1 MYDFHKSKVKYF
13 EIQKR
18 VTKEYIIPY
27 IKTMRPIPPTTRVLE
42 IGCAEAG
49 VLAAFLEKGCERVVG
64 IELSASRVELA
75 KNFLKKWIDE
85 GKADII
91 NKNIYD
97 LEPSSSFQFDIVILK
112 DVIEHIPN
120 QEVFIGHLKKLV
132 APGGLVFF
140 AYPPWQMPFGGHQQI
155 LSNPILQK
163 LPWFHLLPMSW
174 YLGILKWAKENP
186 ATIKELKEIKETGI
200 SIQELKRYLSSN
212 DAKVIKETY
221 WLTNPIYTFK
231 FNISPLVL
239 PSLLAKIPLLNN
251 FLTTAH
257 YVLFEFENS

>member
-27 IKTMRPIPPTTRVLE
+27 IKSVRPIPPSTRVLE

-49 VLAAFLEKGCERVVG
+49 VLAAFLEMGSERVVG
-64 IELSASRVELA
+64 IELSPSRVELA
-75 KNFLKKWIDE
+75 RNFLKKWIEE
-85 GKADII
+85 GRADII

-97 LEPSSSFQFDIVILK
+97 LQPSTEFQFDLVILK

-120 QEVFIGHLKKLV
+120 QEFFIGHLKKLI

-155 LSNPILQK
+155 LSNTILKK
-163 LPWFHLLPMSW
+163 LPWIHLLPMSW
-174 YLGILKWAKENP
+174 YLGILNWAKENP
-186 ATIKELKEIKETGI
+186 TTIQELKEIKETGI
-200 SIQELKRYLSSN
+200 SIQDLERFLSSN
-212 DAKVIKETY
+212 GARVIKETY

-231 FNISPLVL
+231 FDISPWVL
-239 PSLLAKIPLLNN
+239 PSFLAKIPVVNN

-257 YVLFEFENS
+257 YVLFEFDHS